1 MSEFNIELSDV
12 QKSELRQV
20 QAFLKE
26 HPTVLGN
33 PDPMVAHELT
43 LRLRA
48 QLLADHSPIL
58 NEVIGKFELG

>member
-1 MSEFNIELSDV
+1 MSAFNIELSDV
-12 QKSELRQV
+12 QKAELRQV

-33 PDPMVAHELT
+33 PDPNVAHERT
-43 LRLRA
+43 LELRS
-48 QLLADHSPIL
+48 QLLANHSNIL